1 MYGRSFLNFF
11 RRCTR
16 ENRLSNSCI
25 GAASLDHSTD
35 RDTAMGW
42 IGVGLDGTLA
52 QYESWVSPKHIGPPV
67 PKMLERVKRWIAE
80 GREVRIFTAR
90 VSDPTQAVDARRA
103 IEAWLLNNG
112 LPMLSITCCKDFGMS
127 DLWD

>member
-1 MYGRSFLNFF
+1 
-11 RRCTR
+11 
-16 ENRLSNSCI
+16 
-25 GAASLDHSTD
+25 
-35 RDTAMGW
+35 MGW

-112 LPMLSITCCKDFGMS
+112 LPMLSITCCA
-127 DLWD
+127 